1 MRRAK
6 ARNDEQNA
14 TTPIQFT
21 INNSN
26 SSLKENVENH
36 KTPNDQQL
44 KRSSI
49 PKGKMLT
56 VSSITNTNSST
67 RGQIRA
73 TPLNRITRSQP
84 GSRSTSPSLRSTP
97 YLNDLSSPYSSD
109 LSSCSSK
116 AKRSAIPIITT
127 RQATPGD
134 QSDYLSASLMGRS
147 FIGRCN
153 QMLTPRDHS
162 TNGRK
167 SFTFDYQSDQS
178 EVSSLCSD
186 KSFGD
191 RKLEDI
197 NDIIKSLNSTHWPH
211 KKDGL
216 VSLEHFIFH
225 SQTNLTEDQV
235 RVLTD
240 VFTKMLLD
248 PNTKALSL
256 LLNVLNSFIIHY
268 HNELNFWLY
277 ILLTRLFLKTGS
289 DLLSSIQNRIIKT
302 FETISDSFP
311 KTVQFNVILQFLTD
325 TKLTP
330 VLKVKITALQF
341 LLNLL
346 LQMDPSDLNGKNKK
360 DYEEFLKKVITWTDD
375 KKSAQLKSL
384 SQDIIS
390 ELFNLNTPEFCN
402 VVSQLP
408 AGYWETAYKYMKERK
423 VSKKPVEDSVMFS
436 QSFYD
441 QMLRDSFTKNE
452 DLNQTAYFDS
462 LIKTTQEI
470 NKFTSDLK
478 NDHDEDSCKENKS
491 RLMNASVLLNES
503 NGHELTAIELENDL
517 DDDPSTYKTSEIDV
531 RPPQKTSSMDSG
543 ISQIDCASTTYKTSI
558 STNDSASTKLSPE
571 NRENNSSGSDLTTYN
586 SFKSMNSL
594 YVTTAT
600 SMKNDSQAD
609 EQLANAVTIASD
621 GEEMTEINNNQYEKC
636 LSSLDELSLG
646 GKTVNGECRPACQFN
661 VVRFEQIVQ
670 RIESEPDFE
679 AKLAAFEEL
688 DALILIDDFKRDLRP
703 HTSKLIALFIEQID
717 NKELILRQLTIKTF
731 SDLINALGDA
741 IAKRQLERI
750 LDKLLFLTK
759 QDYRDLN
766 SAIQHCSEVIATN
779 FPIKCCVDYLV
790 RIIDAGQYPSN
801 EASIKLMTKVSAFAL
816 CVCRF

>member
-1 MRRAK
+1 
-6 ARNDEQNA
+6 
-14 TTPIQFT
+14 
-21 INNSN
+21 
-26 SSLKENVENH
+26 
-36 KTPNDQQL
+36 
-44 KRSSI
+44 
-49 PKGKMLT
+49 MLT

-67 RGQIRA
+67 RSQAR
-73 TPLNRITRSQP
+73 TSTLNRITRSQP
-84 GSRSTSPSLRSTP
+84 GSRSTSPSLRSA
-97 YLNDLSSPYSSD
+97 YLNDLSPYSSD

-127 RQATPGD
+127 RQATLGD
-134 QSDYLSASLMGRS
+134 QSDCMNASLMGRS
-147 FIGRCN
+147 FSSRCSN
-153 QMLTPRDHS
+153 QMLTPARDHS
-162 TNGRK
+162 LNGSRK
-167 SFTFDYQSDQS
+167 IFTLPDYQSDQS

-191 RKLEDI
+191 RKLDDI
-197 NDIIKSLNSTHWPH
+197 NDIIKSLGSTHWPH

-225 SQTNLTEDQV
+225 SPTALDEDQV
-235 RVLTD
+235 RILTD
-240 VFTKMLLD
+240 IFTKMLLD

-289 DLLSSIQNRIIKT
+289 DLLSSIQHRIIKA

-311 KTVQFNVILQFLTD
+311 KQTQFNVILQFLTD
-325 TKLTP
+325 TKLTL
-330 VLKVKITALQF
+330 VLKVKITALQY

-441 QMLRDSFTKNE
+441 QMLRCSFTKNE
-452 DLNQTAYFDS
+452 DLNQTAFFDS

-470 NKFTSDLK
+470 NKFTSDLQ
-478 NDHDEDSCKENKS
+478 NDDEDSCKENKS
-491 RLMNASVLLNES
+491 RLMNSSSA
-503 NGHELTAIELENDL
+503 NGDPHELTAIELENYL
-517 DDDPSTYKTSEIDV
+517 DDDQSTYKTGEIDS

-543 ISQIDCASTTYKTSI
+543 ISQIDCASTTYKTST
-558 STNDSASTKLSPE
+558 STNDSASNKLSPE

-600 SMKNDSQAD
+600 SMKNDSTAAD
-609 EQLANAVTIASD
+609 EQLMSAVTIASD

-636 LSSLDELSLG
+636 LSSLDELSLSG
-646 GKTVNGECRPACQFN
+646 RKANGASSRAESRRFDKT
-661 VVRFEQIVQ
+661 RFEQIMQ
-670 RIESEPDFE
+670 QIESESDAE
-679 AKLAAFEEL
+679 AKLQSLEEL
-688 DALILIDDFKRDLRP
+688 DALILTDAFKRDLRP
-703 HTSKLIALFIEQID
+703 YTPKLIQLFIGQID
-717 NKELILRQLTIKTF
+717 AKELILRQLTIKTF

-741 IAKRQLERI
+741 ITDRQLEQT

-759 QDYRDLN
+759 QDYKDLN
-766 SAIQHCSEVIATN
+766 SAIQHCTDVIATN
-779 FPIKCCVDYLV
+779 FSIRSCVDYLV
-790 RIIDAGQYPSN
+790 RIVDGAQYPSN
-801 EASIKLMTKVSAFAL
+801 EASIKLLTKVSFMCSRICFRHMFHAYVCMFL
-816 CVCRF
+816 CS